1 MNAAGH
7 LPQAAARHAIGRS
20 TCWAC
25 NLCRHMRSEGIERV
39 CGHPELQDAFTG
51 AQPVAIVRAPGAAC
65 GPRGLRMQSVEVV
78 DQRGA
83 A

>member
-1 MNAAGH
+1 
-7 LPQAAARHAIGRS
+7 
-20 TCWAC
+20 
-25 NLCRHMRSEGIERV
+25 MRSEGIERV
-39 CGHPELQDAFTG
+39 CGHPELRDPFTG

-65 GPRGLRMQSVEVV
+65 GPRGLRMQSVEIV

>member
-7 LPQAAARHAIGRS
+7 LNGAAQRHYIGRA
-20 TCWAC
+20 THWAC

-39 CGHPELQDAFTG
+39 CGHPELQDPFSG

-65 GPRGLRMQSVEVV
+65 GPRGLRMQSVEIV